1 VWRARE
7 ERRAAV
13 LSEYRPA
20 SGREFWDE
28 HWGQHPVQE
37 LLAIARRSPLTT
49 LITRALPK
57 TGAILEAGCGT
68 GQYVLL
74 LREGGWKIAGVDEV
88 VKPLVACRHVAP
100 VPLAAMKLEELGVRD
115 GALAAY
121 VSLGAVEHDERGPD
135 AILAE
140 AHRALAPGGILLI
153 SVPYVNGVR
162 RLALPWLRRRNLAV
176 RDRGGKFYQFVF
188 TRRDLRRAL
197 LRHGFSPMSSAPYD
211 PARLLRKALPRGFTR
226 RWASTPAASGSGGI
240 RDEGRSRSTRPGP
253 RARAI
258 GLARRLLY
266 TEPLLRLF
274 GHMLLVVARKG

>member
-1 VWRARE
+1 M
-7 ERRAAV
+7 
-13 LSEYRPA
+13 LTEYRRS

-28 HWGQHPVQE
+28 HWGQHPLQE

-57 TGAILEAGCGT
+57 TGVILEAGCGT

-74 LREGGWKIAGVDEV
+74 LRERGWHIAGVDQV
-88 VKPLVACRHVAP
+88 VKPLVACRLVAP
-100 VPLAAMKLEELGVRD
+100 VPLAAMKLEELAVRD

-121 VSLGAVEHDERGPD
+121 ISLGAVEHDERGPD

-140 AHRALAPGGILLI
+140 ARRVLAPGGIMVI

-162 RLALPWLRRRNLAV
+162 RLTSPWFRRRNRAV
-176 RDRGGKFYQFVF
+176 RERGGQFYQFVF
-188 TRRDLRRAL
+188 TRGELTRAL
-197 LRHGFSPMSSAPYD
+197 LRHGFRPVSSAPYD
-211 PARLLRKALPRGFTR
+211 PARLLRKFLPSGLSRL
-226 RWASTPAASGSGGI
+226 ASAPAGSANGSDGHGGE
-240 RDEGRSRSTRPGP
+240 RRSTRPGP

-258 GLARRLLY
+258 GLARHLLY

>member
-1 VWRARE
+1 
-7 ERRAAV
+7 V
-13 LSEYRPA
+13 LTEYRRS

-57 TGAILEAGCGT
+57 TGVILEAGCGT

-74 LREGGWKIAGVDEV
+74 LREGGWQIAGVDEV

-100 VPLAAMKLEELGVRD
+100 VPLAAMKLEQLAVRD

-121 VSLGAVEHDERGPD
+121 ISLGAVEHDERGPD

-140 AHRALAPGGILLI
+140 ARRALAPGGILVI

-162 RLALPWLRRRNLAV
+162 RLRSPWLRRHNLAV
-176 RDRGGKFYQFVF
+176 RDSGGHFYQFIF
-188 TRRDLRRAL
+188 TRGELRRTL
-197 LRHGFSPMSSAPYD
+197 LRHGFQPLSSAPYD
-211 PARLLRKALPRGFTR
+211 PMRLVRQMLPGRLARRLTSA
-226 RWASTPAASGSGGI
+226 PAGPGSGSDGHGA
-240 RDEGRSRSTRPGP
+240 GSRSTRFGS
-253 RARAI
+253 RAWAFSLGRSV
-258 GLARRLLY
+258 LY
-266 TEPLLRLF
+266 TEPLLRLL

>member
-1 VWRARE
+1 
-7 ERRAAV
+7 V
-13 LSEYRPA
+13 LTEYRRS

-57 TGAILEAGCGT
+57 TGVILEAGCGT

-100 VPLAAMKLEELGVRD
+100 VPLAAMKLEELAVRD

-121 VSLGAVEHDERGPD
+121 ISLGAVEHDERGPD

-140 AHRALAPGGILLI
+140 ARRALAPGGILVI

-162 RLALPWLRRRNLAV
+162 RLASPWLRRRNLAV
-176 RDRGGKFYQFVF
+176 RNRGGKFYQFVF
-188 TRRDLRRAL
+188 TRRDLRGAL
-197 LRHGFSPMSSAPYD
+197 LRHGFRPMSSAPYD
-211 PARLLRKALPRGFTR
+211 PARLLRKALPGGFTR
-226 RWASTPAASGSGGI
+226 RLASTQNASGGG
-240 RDEGRSRSTRPGP
+240 RDGREGDGRSSRPWP
-253 RARAI
+253 RVRAV

-266 TEPLLRLF
+266 TEPLLRLL